1 MPKIL
6 RKQIT
11 FATIFR
17 PRNSEEWETIRK
29 EILQMKEEDGK
40 KIFDYVFNQP
50 YQHLDIDAFE
60 NKIYK
65 NFNLLNITDTDKI

>member
-40 KIFDYVFNQP
+40 KIFDYVFNEP
-50 YQHLDIDAFE
+50 YQHLDVDSFDG
-60 NKIYK
+60 KFYK
-65 NFNLLNITDTDKI
+65 NFNLLNITNSDKL